1 MKKKR
6 KKLKPPLL
14 LRMIAAGM
22 SLLIMIFAVA
32 GYAVARSEFGVGL
45 E

>member
-1 MKKKR
+1 
-6 KKLKPPLL
+6 
-14 LRMIAAGM
+14 MIAAGM

-32 GYAVARSEFGVGL
+32 VYAVARSEVGVRL